1 MKKVLFSHRTNN
13 DHYFDIIKIGPHQ
26 KAAKL
31 QISYPENVIKRHS
44 TFMLIVKNVLTFTK
58 TFLKLFPSRVI
69 YTDEKIEI
77 VACNSCSFMIE
88 NVFKNF
94 A

>member
-1 MKKVLFSHRTNN
+1 
-13 DHYFDIIKIGPHQ
+13 
-26 KAAKL
+26 
-31 QISYPENVIKRHS
+31 
-44 TFMLIVKNVLTFTK
+44 MLIVKNVLTFTK

-94 A
+94 AWTELNVEKFCFKATVDGKGVIFDNFFCTKYNLKVFKW